1 VPFRGWPQVFRVV
14 RAFRGSTA
22 LFRGL
27 ACPFGTPSG
36 TRLSPGEPPPPAAQV
51 GRPKSEEI
59 EKQRESFALV
69 KSIAGQIEP
78 LSDTEIFEFM
88 SFEEV
93 VGTGWNS
100 FVQVG
105 LALGQIREKR
115 LYRETYPTF
124 ESYCRVRW
132 QYGRDYVDRLISA
145 AQVFNRLLT
154 ICQQTKPE
162 HESQVRPL
170 IGLTPDQAGQ
180 VWEAAVAKAGSRR
193 ITAAIV
199 KSAMH
204 DLKIGPP
211 RQRAAPAA
219 RQNRAEQHQA
229 IDTVLGELLLLAS
242 QQADH
247 RLITAKLEALNSHIQ
262 KALPAARPRKK
273 NGA

>member
-1 VPFRGWPQVFRVV
+1 MLANPIRVIRAIRGQP
-14 RAFRGSTA
+14 A
-22 LFRGL
+22 LFRVL
-27 ACPFGTPSG
+27 PCPSVVAPNFSCVSC
-36 TRLSPGEPPPPAAQV
+36 LSWFEPPPPAAQV

-69 KSIAGQIEP
+69 KSIAGQVEP

-170 IGLTPDQAGQ
+170 IGLTPEQAGQ

-211 RQRAAPAA
+211 RHRPLPQHA
-219 RQNRAEQHQA
+219 RTGLSN
-229 IDTVLGELLLLAS
+229 
-242 QQADH
+242 
-247 RLITAKLEALNSHIQ
+247 
-262 KALPAARPRKK
+262 ARPSTLSWANCSSWPANKPIT
-273 NGA
+273 G

>member
-1 VPFRGWPQVFRVV
+1 
-14 RAFRGSTA
+14 
-22 LFRGL
+22 
-27 ACPFGTPSG
+27 
-36 TRLSPGEPPPPAAQV
+36 
-51 GRPKSEEI
+51 
-59 EKQRESFALV
+59 V
-69 KSIAGQIEP
+69 KSIAGQVEP

-93 VGTGWNS
+93 VSTGWNS

-115 LYRETYPTF
+115 LYRETYPSF

-154 ICQQTKPE
+154 NCQQTKPE

-170 IGLTPDQAGQ
+170 IGLTAEQASQ

-211 RQRAAPAA
+211 RQPKAPSQ
-219 RQNRAEQHQA
+219 REDRAEQRQA
-229 IDTVLGELLLLAS
+229 IDTVMGELLLLAS

-247 RLITAKLEALNSHIQ
+247 RLITAKLEALNGHIQ
-262 KALPAARPRKK
+262 KALPAVTPRKK
-273 NGA
+273 GG